1 MTRRIIVAIGLLAR
15 GKRSRIGLKIRPK
28 LIFLVKVRSH
38 GAAAAA
44 IFLPQQMGCIG
55 FNVSVHTAAAA
66 ATVLQVNGFG
76 THFVRLR
83 QRHHEGSPDSETL
96 KSLNFSNFWTF

>member
-1 MTRRIIVAIGLLAR
+1 MKA
-15 GKRSRIGLKIRPK
+15 
-28 LIFLVKVRSH
+28 RSH

-66 ATVLQVNGFG
+66 ATVPQVNGFG
-76 THFVRLR
+76 IMKEVQIVEH
-83 QRHHEGSPDSETL
+83 
-96 KSLNFSNFWTF
+96 

>member
-1 MTRRIIVAIGLLAR
+1 MLIVYWFGCNAKPFKA
-15 GKRSRIGLKIRPK
+15 
-28 LIFLVKVRSH
+28 RSH

-66 ATVLQVNGFG
+66 EMVPQVNGFG
-76 THFVRLR
+76 THFVWLW
-83 QRHHEGSPDSETL
+83 QQHHEGSPDSGTL
-96 KSLNFSNFWTF
+96 KSLNFWTF